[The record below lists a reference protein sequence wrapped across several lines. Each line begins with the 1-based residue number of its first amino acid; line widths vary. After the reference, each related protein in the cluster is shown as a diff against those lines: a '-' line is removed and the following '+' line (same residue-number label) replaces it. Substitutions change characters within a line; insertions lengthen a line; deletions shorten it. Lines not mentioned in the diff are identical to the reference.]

1 MYFKNVLWL
10 FVEAF
15 ASAGIRTHNYSELD
29 PQSNLLTSRPEMH
42 ILFQCH

>member
-15 ASAGIRTHNYSELD
+15 ASAGIRTHKYCELD
-29 PQSNLLTSRPEMH
+29 LQPNLLTSRPEVH
-42 ILFQCH
+42 LLFQFH